1 MKRDITDKFL
11 YADRSGK
18 PDGIVSIFVKLTFAA
33 AVFFISSTVNAE
45 FSYSVPAVA
54 DNDCMIQEI
63 QTPDSFD
70 TQDIFNTAPT
80 IRDRALKRNNTRRQN
95 KTYLFTAPADF
106 FPTES
111 IFSPKKSIDAGCQY
125 CSLSDNEKRDEN
137 QPERR
142 NLFIADLCRL
152 HSKSDAEIKD
162 RFLFFPG
169 IEPEQEQEQNLL
181 FLLPDHLS
189 GM

>member
-111 IFSPKKSIDAGCQY
+111 IFSPKKSAVCYFLQNFNYTTSQHKYTFFVRAGPVEDVY
-125 CSLSDNEKRDEN
+125 
-137 QPERR
+137 
-142 NLFIADLCRL
+142 FI
-152 HSKSDAEIKD
+152 S
-162 RFLFFPG
+162 
-169 IEPEQEQEQNLL
+169 
-181 FLLPDHLS
+181 
-189 GM
+189 